1 MIYVS
6 TASSTNDLSLRVF
19 TVRSH
24 RSGSPLPIHHAESLD
39 RQMDRLQLFGLGR
52 HSHELCRCEELRV
65 SLIVPHV
72 SVPECGRS
80 GLAAARFILGL
91 FESIIF
97 AGFGVIISAW
107 WKKEEQP
114 WRTAVIFSTLSSV
127 VNGLLSFAASKYNGP
142 LAQWQVLFLSVGAIT
157 FAWAI
162 LCWFFLAGSPL
173 EAVWLTKREKVIAIQ
188 RTAGNMTGV
197 ENKVIKTD
205 QILEAFKDPKSWLIF
220 LINSELCCP
229 YRPSDTDGGK
239 NLVCLNI
246 PNNGTNSRQVLC
258 AY

>member
-6 TASSTNDLSLRVF
+6 DAQKDEDWSLKRSA
-19 TVRSH
+19 VRSYC
-24 RSGSPLPIHHAESLD
+24 GSTTFPVHHAESLD
-39 RQMDRLQLFGLGR
+39 RQMDRLQLLSLGDYTDGLR
-52 HSHELCRCEELRV
+52 WRTKLRV
-65 SLIVPHV
+65 SLIIPRVAVPD
-72 SVPECGRS
+72 PGRS

-205 QILEAFKDPKSWLIF
+205 QIIEAFKDPKSWLIF
-220 LINSELCCP
+220 LINS
-229 YRPSDTDGGK
+229 RW
-239 NLVCLNI
+239 
-246 PNNGTNSRQVLC
+246 R
-258 AY
+258 